1 MRMGASFFYSL
12 ICCMGLMTAS
22 HAADDDFSQQHY
34 RPEALDVPN
43 IGGVS
48 VGVIDQQN
56 EKILG
61 EKVYREIHAHLNV
74 IQDPW
79 LEDQLDRI
87 FYNIISQTN
96 LGAPIG
102 LFIIKDKQVNAF
114 AVPGGV
120 FAINTGLIELAKNR
134 DEVASVMG
142 HEVAHVTQRHYSRS
156 QEAFKGQGLLA
167 LAGILVGAAIAT
179 QSDAGAGSAVMLGTQ
194 AALVSQ
200 QLSYSRDQER
210 EADRIGMQY
219 LVAAGYNPNAMA
231 DFFERMQRSSVQL
244 SFMPEFW
251 MTHPLTTARMSEAR
265 LRARQYPNV
274 KPNISD
280 PDYELVKLYA
290 AVLSNDVTEQQ
301 LKALQTQHNQAAIL
315 ALTAFYV
322 QQGDAMQAQTVLNT
336 AQLKTE
342 QNILATLLQ
351 TDIFLLKHQFEQA
364 YQTIL
369 AQQQIMPENR
379 ALTYK
384 LAEVLIRKNQPA
396 PVFNLVNKILRD
408 NPRDV
413 LGWDLMQRAAVLDEA
428 SPVQAIQVLRYRAE
442 AEFWSGHE
450 EEGIKSLLHAQRLAK
465 DNVSLSA
472 TIAQRLKYMQAE
484 RLFTL

>member
-1 MRMGASFFYSL
+1 M
-12 ICCMGLMTAS
+12 
-22 HAADDDFSQQHY
+22 
-34 RPEALDVPN
+34 
-43 IGGVS
+43 
-48 VGVIDQQN
+48 
-56 EKILG
+56 
-61 EKVYREIHAHLNV
+61 
-74 IQDPW
+74 
-79 LEDQLDRI
+79 
-87 FYNIISQTN
+87 
-96 LGAPIG
+96 
-102 LFIIKDKQVNAF
+102 
-114 AVPGGV
+114 
-120 FAINTGLIELAKNR
+120 
-134 DEVASVMG
+134 
-142 HEVAHVTQRHYSRS
+142 
-156 QEAFKGQGLLA
+156 
-167 LAGILVGAAIAT
+167 
-179 QSDAGAGSAVMLGTQ
+179 
-194 AALVSQ
+194 
-200 QLSYSRDQER
+200 
-210 EADRIGMQY
+210 
-219 LVAAGYNPNAMA
+219 GYNPNAMA

-322 QQGDAMQAQTVLNT
+322 QQGDAMQAQTTLNT

>member
-1 MRMGASFFYSL
+1 MSL
-12 ICCMGLMTAS
+12 ITSS
-22 HAADDDFSQQHY
+22 HAADYDFSQHY

-43 IGGVS
+43 VGGIS
-48 VGVIDQQN
+48 VGIIDQQN

-87 FYNIISQTN
+87 FRNIVSQTN

-102 LFIIKDKQVNAF
+102 LLVINDKQVNAF

-156 QEAFKGQGLLA
+156 QEAFKGQTLLA
-167 LAGILVGAAIAT
+167 LAGILIGAAIAT
-179 QSDAGAGSAVMLGTQ
+179 KSDSGAGSAVMLGTQ
-194 AALVSQ
+194 AALVSK

-244 SFMPEFW
+244 SFMPEYW

-265 LRARQYPNV
+265 LRARQYPSV

-280 PDYELVKLYA
+280 PDYELVKWYA

-301 LKALQTQHNQAAIL
+301 LKTLQAQHNQAAIL

-322 QQGDAMQAQTVLNT
+322 QQGDALQAQAALNT
-336 AQLKTE
+336 AQGQTRQKM
-342 QNILATLLQ
+342 LAVLLQ

-413 LGWDLMQRAAVLDEA
+413 QGWDLMQRAAAIDHA
-428 SPVQAIQVLRYRAE
+428 SPVQGIQVLRYRAE
-442 AEFWSGHE
+442 VEFWSGRE
-450 EEGIKSLLHAQRLAK
+450 EDGIKSLLHAQRLAK
-465 DNVSLSA
+465 NNMSLSA
-472 TIAQRLKYMQAE
+472 TIDQRLKEMQAD
-484 RLFTL
+484 RLFTLE

>member
-1 MRMGASFFYSL
+1 MTKTLMQRL
-12 ICCMGLMTAS
+12 ICLACAISMPVYAE
-22 HAADDDFSQQHY
+22 DFAYHY
-34 RPEALDVPN
+34 RPESLDVPN
-43 IGGVS
+43 VGGMS
-48 VGVIDQQN
+48 VGIIDQQN

-61 EKVYREIHAHLNV
+61 EKVYREIHSHLDV
-74 IQDPW
+74 IQNPW
-79 LEDQLDRI
+79 LEDQLDAI
-87 FYNIISQTN
+87 FRNIVSQTN

-102 LFIIKDKQVNAF
+102 LLIIKDKQVNAF

-120 FAINTGLIELAKNR
+120 FAINTGLLALAKNR

-179 QSDAGAGSAVMLGTQ
+179 QSNSSAGSAVMLGTQ

-219 LVAAGYNPNAMA
+219 MVAAGYNPNAMA

-265 LRARQYPNV
+265 LRARQFPNV
-274 KPNISD
+274 KPNIGD
-280 PDYELVKLYA
+280 PDYELIKWYA
-290 AVLSNDVTEQQ
+290 AVLSNDVTELQ
-301 LKALQTQHNQAAIL
+301 LKTLQAQHNQAAIL
-315 ALTAFYV
+315 ALTAFYL
-322 QQGDAMQAQTVLNT
+322 QQGDADQAQATLNT
-336 AQLKTE
+336 AQMPMRK
-342 QNILATLLQ
+342 NILAVLLQ
-351 TDIFLLKHQFEQA
+351 TDIFLAQHQFDQA
-364 YQTIL
+364 YQTVVS
-369 AQQQIMPENR
+369 QQKIMPENR

-384 LAEVLIRKNQPA
+384 LAEVLIRKKQPA
-396 PVFNLVNKILRD
+396 AVFNLVNKILQD
-408 NPRDV
+408 NPHDV
-413 LGWDLMQRAAVLDEA
+413 QGWDLMQRAAVIDQA

-442 AEFWSGHE
+442 VEFWSGRE

-465 DNVSLSA
+465 DNSSLSA
-472 TIAQRLKYMQAE
+472 TIEHHLKQMQAE
-484 RLFTL
+484 RLFTLE

>member
-1 MRMGASFFYSL
+1 MAMIKNLVRL
-12 ICCMGLMTAS
+12 IGLVGVLSTSAY
-22 HAADDDFSQQHY
+22 AEDFAQHY
-34 RPEALDVPN
+34 RPEALDVPS
-43 IGGVS
+43 IGGMN
-48 VGVIDQQN
+48 VGIIDQQN

-61 EKVYREIHAHLNV
+61 EKVYREIHSHLEV

-79 LEDQLDRI
+79 LEDQLDGI
-87 FYNIISQTN
+87 FRNIVSQTN

-102 LFIIKDKQVNAF
+102 LLIIKDKQVNAF

-167 LAGILVGAAIAT
+167 LAGILIGAAIAT
-179 QSDAGAGSAVMLGTQ
+179 QSDGGAGSAVMLGTQ

-219 LVAAGYNPNAMA
+219 MVAAGYNPNAMA
-231 DFFERMQRSSVQL
+231 DFFERMQRASVQL

-251 MTHPLTTARMSEAR
+251 MTHPLTSARMSEAR
-265 LRARQYPNV
+265 LRANQFPNV
-274 KPNISD
+274 KPNIND
-280 PDYELVKLYA
+280 PDYELMKWYA
-290 AVLSNDVTEQQ
+290 AVLSNDVTELQ
-301 LKALQTQHNQAAIL
+301 LKTLQEQHHQAAIL

-322 QQGDAMQAQTVLNT
+322 QQGDAVQAQAALNST
-336 AQLKTE
+336 QVQTRK
-342 QNILATLLQ
+342 NMLAVLLQ
-351 TDIFLLKHQFEQA
+351 TDIFLMQRQFDRA
-364 YQTIL
+364 YQSITS
-369 AQQQIMPENR
+369 QQQIMPENR

-396 PVFNLVNKILRD
+396 TVFNLVNKILKD
-408 NPRDV
+408 HPRDV
-413 LGWDLMQRAAVLDEA
+413 QGWDLMQRAAIIDQA

-442 AEFWSGHE
+442 MEFWSGRE
-450 EEGIKSLLHAQRLAK
+450 EDGIKSLLHAQRLAK
-465 DNVSLSA
+465 NNLSLSA
-472 TIAQRLKYMQAE
+472 TIDTRLKQMQTE